1 LLAIPLFQ
9 TIPPFR
15 LFSKYIRNFT
25 ANKRIM
31 KKVYHLGNCD
41 TCQRI
46 IATLDLKKKGFEFQN
61 IKEEKITP
69 AQLDEMVK
77 LAGSHEALFS
87 RIAMKYRALGLNT
100 MTLTE
105 KDYRKYILEE
115 YTFLKRPVIISGK
128 QIFIGNAK
136 ATIAAAAASL

>member
-1 LLAIPLFQ
+1 
-9 TIPPFR
+9 
-15 LFSKYIRNFT
+15 
-25 ANKRIM
+25 M

-61 IKEEKITP
+61 IKEEKITA

-87 RIAMKYRALGLNT
+87 RIAMKYRSLGLNT